1 LEEFAVAIRNY
12 QPGDENAQ
20 AAIYNEVAGTLAKF
34 KPAVV
39 EEVRRRVQA
48 KDFDPASRF
57 YAEEGGKVVGY
68 CTCHFGNGRIS
79 YPWVTKGHEQLS
91 EPLFQATLEALRKQG
106 RKTAFAAYRADWTA
120 ITSFF
125 QAHDFRLVRE
135 MVNFVIDI
143 VEMPTPAARPSLPFS
158 PLKREDIPAIRDLAP
173 EALRVNSN
181 AELEKHLFENPYFSP
196 DAVFVLRSRTGGL
209 PAAVGILIDNA
220 NYSDPKQVDS
230 SMPCFRLG
238 AFGTEGMECKRING
252 LFSFLCRAGRD
263 VSSLALDLMGHAAF
277 KLEETSTAWLGA
289 QVPSDVPHL
298 LRFYQQHFR
307 RQGSFP
313 VFERT
318 L

>member
-1 LEEFAVAIRNY
+1 MKIRTY
-12 QPGDENAQ
+12 KPGDETAQ
-20 AAIYNEVAGTLAKF
+20 VAVYNEAAAPLAKF
-34 KPAVV
+34 KPSTV
-39 EEVRRRVQA
+39 EEVGRRVAA
-48 KDFDPASRF
+48 KDFDPTTRF
-57 YAEEGGKVVGY
+57 YADDNGKVVGY
-68 CTCHFGNGRIS
+68 CSFHPNNGHIS
-79 YPWVTKGHEQLS
+79 YPWTLKGQEQH
-91 EPLFQATLEALRKQG
+91 AEALFTAALDELRKRG
-106 RKTAFAAYRADWTA
+106 RKTAFAAYRSDWA
-120 ITSFF
+120 PITSFF
-125 QAHDFRLVRE
+125 QSHDFRLVRE
-135 MVNFVIDI
+135 MINFVIDI

-173 EALRVNSN
+173 EALRVSTN
-181 AELEKHLFENPYFSP
+181 EQLEKHLFDNPYFSP

-220 NYSDPKQVDS
+220 AYADPKQVDAM
-230 SMPCFRLG
+230 MPCFRLG
-238 AFGTEGMECKRING
+238 AFGTEGMEAKRTNG

-263 VSSLALDLMGHAAF
+263 VSSMALDLMGHAAF
-277 KLEETSTAWLGA
+277 RLEETSTAWLGA

>member
-1 LEEFAVAIRNY
+1 VKIRTFK
-12 QPGDENAQ
+12 PGDEAVQ
-20 AAIYNEVAGTLAKF
+20 VAIYNEAAGPLAKF
-34 KPAVV
+34 KAATLEDVS
-39 EEVRRRVQA
+39 RRAQA
-48 KDFDPASRF
+48 KDFDPTTRL
-57 YAEEGGKVVGY
+57 YADDNGKVVGY
-68 CTCHFGNGRIS
+68 CSFHPSNGRIG
-79 YPWVTKGHEQLS
+79 YPWTVKGQETHAEA
-91 EPLFQATLEALRKQG
+91 LFQAALDELRKRG
-106 RKTAFAAYRADWTA
+106 RKTAFAAYRSDWA
-120 ITSFF
+120 PITSFF
-125 QAHDFRLVRE
+125 QSHDFRLVRE

-173 EALRVNSN
+173 EALRVSSN
-181 AELEKHLFENPYFSP
+181 EQLEKHLFDNPYFSP

-220 NYSDPKQVDS
+220 AYSDPKQVDPM
-230 SMPCFRLG
+230 MPCFRLG
-238 AFGTEGMECKRING
+238 AFGTEGMEAKRING

-263 VSSLALDLMGHAAF
+263 VSSMALDLMGHAAF
-277 KLEETSTAWLGA
+277 RLEETSTAWLGA

>member
-1 LEEFAVAIRNY
+1 VTIRTY
-12 QPGDENAQ
+12 KPGDEATQ
-20 AAIYNEVAGTLAKF
+20 VAIYNEAAAELPKF
-34 KPAVV
+34 KPATV
-39 EEVRRRVQA
+39 EEVSRRFQA
-48 KDFDPASRF
+48 KDFDPTTHF
-57 YAEEGGKVVGY
+57 YAEEGGRVVGY
-68 CTCHFGNGRIS
+68 SSFHPGNGRVS
-79 YPWVTKGHEQLS
+79 YPWVFKGHEHQQ
-91 EPLFQATLEALRKQG
+91 EPLFQAALQEMRNRG
-106 RKTAFAAYRADWTA
+106 RKTAFTAYRVDWTP
-120 ITSFF
+120 ITQYF

-158 PLKREDIPAIRDLAP
+158 PLRREDIPAIRDLAP
-173 EALRVNSN
+173 EAIRVTTE
-181 AELEKHLFENPYFSP
+181 AELEKHLFENPYFSS
-196 DAVFVLRSRTGGL
+196 DAVFVLRSRTGGM

-220 NYSDPKQVDS
+220 SYADPKQVDPF
-230 SMPCFRLG
+230 MPCFRLG

-252 LFSFLCRAGRD
+252 LFSFLCRPGRD
-263 VSSLALDLMGHAAF
+263 VSSMALDLMGHAAF
-277 KLEETSTAWLGA
+277 RLEETSTAWLGA